1 MRFSQA
7 LVVPVALFSSLILLG
22 SGEPGATGDSSSG
35 AQSVGGTQSAI
46 GAQGAS
52 GGSSDTSGAPPAA
65 PEVAPEAAIKARAE
79 ALPDFSHDTG
89 LLPASSPIQVQ
100 MIFSAGGGITV
111 DAVATHKEGMVVARP
126 SSGKL
131 SLDVHV
137 KLAGKLKVDSM
148 LAKYDGVLP
157 GLKNID
163 IPIGGETAFNPFLLA
178 EGQSAEVTV
187 KVPET
192 KLPSIPLG
200 AIPGS
205 LLLTVSSGST
215 LSVNYHGTCV
225 AVASGMVRSL
235 GVATTSGKLILKG
248 QIVPSLPKPLNKP
261 IDVKQFEVLV
271 PATISKLE
279 SAPVAL
285 TGAYGQTLGPCP

>member
-22 SGEPGATGDSSSG
+22 SGEPGATGDSSSA
-35 AQSVGGTQSAI
+35 AQSAGAAPSA
-46 GAQGAS
+46 GAAQGAS

-65 PEVAPEAAIKARAE
+65 PEVAPEAALKARAE
-79 ALPDFSHDTG
+79 ALPDFSYDTG
-89 LLPASSPIQVQ
+89 LLPASPPIQVQ
-100 MIFSAGGGITV
+100 MTFSAGGGVTV

-131 SLDVHV
+131 TLDVHM
-137 KLAGKLKVDSM
+137 KLAGRLKVDTM
-148 LAKYDGVLP
+148 LAKYDGALP
-157 GLKNID
+157 GLKNLD
-163 IPIGGETAFNPFLLA
+163 IPIGGETTFNPFLLA
-178 EGQSAEVTV
+178 EGQKAEVTV

-205 LLLTVSSGST
+205 LLLTVSGGT

-225 AVASGMVRSL
+225 SVSGGKVKSM
-235 GVATTSGKLILKG
+235 GVATTTGKLIVKG

-261 IDVKQFEVLV
+261 IDVKRFEVLV
-271 PATISKLE
+271 PATTSKLE
-279 SAPVAL
+279 SPEVEL
-285 TGAYGQTLGPCP
+285 TGAPGQTLGPCP